1 MVIRTRQSGFNL
13 VELMVVVGI
22 IGILS
27 AVAVPRFS
35 QFKARS
41 QQTEAKSTLNGLF
54 MAMSAYEANYGAYL
68 GQPTAD
74 DATPGNVSTYANGI
88 GFFVSGQKQLYQLSL
103 ITDGTAGTPD
113 ATYWAATASTK
124 AKLVNSKFDIQRINT
139 NKWLCTVFDAVT
151 QTAATEETSA
161 KSADNNAKCGQKADG
176 SAVVAAAL
184 VAGDLP

>member
-54 MAMSAYEANYGAYL
+54 MAMSAYEANYGAYYAS
-68 GQPTAD
+68 PTAAD
-74 DATPGNVSTYANGI
+74 FSPGKDGANAI
-88 GFFVSGQKQLYQLSL
+88 GFAVSGQKMLYQLSL
-103 ITDGTAGTPD
+103 ISDGTDKTPT

-124 AKLVNSKFDIQRINT
+124 AKLVNSKYDIQRINT

-161 KSADNNAKCGQKADG
+161 KSADNNAKCGQKSDG
-176 SAVVAAAL
+176 SATVAAAL
-184 VAGDLP
+184 VNGDLP